1 MPGKRKST
9 QSYNARFKRARMG
22 MKTQAGYRR
31 LLSRNLPS
39 RFGGPYRGV
48 AIVTKRVNQLYRMIE
63 TKEATHKLESGLA
76 VGDRYLIYHNNTY
89 ILPIEPFR
97 LAQGAADAMGEGLQA
112 NRIGDRISIKG
123 LMIRGQVETAQL
135 RSKVYFRI
143 MLVKAAK
150 GDTIDRTTLFKNNC
164 SNKMLDQVNTER
176 FTVLAQRIMNV
187 TVTGQNPATWNNTNF
202 NGETN
207 DSYRGGIGTRNFTI
221 WVPGNRI
228 IKDGNMQFENNS
240 FQPKFFD
247 YKIVVLAYDHVA
259 TAQDTNQI
267 LQLNCIYTKCYFKD
281 A

>member
-1 MPGKRKST
+1 MPVKRKSL
-9 QSYNARFKRARMG
+9 SYNARFKRARMG

-31 LLSRNLPS
+31 MLSRNLPS

-63 TKEATHKLESGLA
+63 TKEATHKIESGLA
-76 VGDRYLIYHNNTY
+76 VGDRYLIYHN
-89 ILPIEPFR
+89 LPYVLSIEPFR

-135 RSKVYFRI
+135 RPKVYFRI
-143 MLVKAAK
+143 MLVKCAK

-164 SNKMLDQVNTER
+164 ANKMLDQVNTER
-176 FTVLAQRIMNV
+176 FTIIAQRIMNIQV
-187 TVTGQNPATWNNTNF
+187 TNQGATTWNNVNF

-207 DSYRGGIGTRNFTI
+207 DSNRGGIGTRNFTI

-228 IKDGNMQFENNS
+228 IKDGNMQFENNA

-259 TAQDTNQI
+259 TAQDANQI